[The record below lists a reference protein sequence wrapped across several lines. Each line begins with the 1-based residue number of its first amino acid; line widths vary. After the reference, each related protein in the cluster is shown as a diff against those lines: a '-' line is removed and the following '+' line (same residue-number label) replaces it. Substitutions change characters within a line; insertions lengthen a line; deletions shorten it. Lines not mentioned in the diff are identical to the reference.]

1 MFQLL
6 QSTELVADSLGA
18 VPKVEQVAQELT
30 SGDVRWDQ
38 VMTQLVS
45 WSLDAGKHILIA
57 VVLFVIGH
65 YLIKLLNYLL
75 ARFLE
80 RRKVEVTV
88 QTFVRDFVGILLQV
102 LLIITVVSA
111 LGVNTTS
118 FAALLASFGVAIGMA
133 LSGNLQNFAGG
144 IIILFLKPY
153 KVGDWVEA
161 QGTAGTVQAIQ
172 IFHTILLTADGKTI
186 YVPNGA
192 MSSGTIMNYTHT
204 PTRRVEWVISVE
216 YGEDVEK
223 ARQVL
228 LEVIQADERIQKDPK
243 PAVWVGELNNSSV
256 DLIVRCWA
264 DNADYWDVLF
274 QNREKIYNR
283 FNAEG
288 INFPFPQVTVH
299 QAGR

>member
-118 FAALLASFGVAIGMA
+118 FAAPMQLSSFVSSAHLRTTLPISATASMLMPVF
-133 LSGNLQNFAGG
+133 
-144 IIILFLKPY
+144 
-153 KVGDWVEA
+153 VEPM
-161 QGTAGTVQAIQ
+161 
-172 IFHTILLTADGKTI
+172 LT
-186 YVPNGA
+186 
-192 MSSGTIMNYTHT
+192 
-204 PTRRVEWVISVE
+204 
-216 YGEDVEK
+216 
-223 ARQVL
+223 
-228 LEVIQADERIQKDPK
+228 LEQ
-243 PAVWVGELNNSSV
+243 
-256 DLIVRCWA
+256 
-264 DNADYWDVLF
+264 
-274 QNREKIYNR
+274 R
-283 FNAEG
+283 F
-288 INFPFPQVTVH
+288 
-299 QAGR
+299 